1 MSLSQLAPGTIAR
14 VQNCALEPGDEAY
27 LRALGLAPLAR
38 LRVCRLGEP
47 CVVELLSDGEETCDR
62 EHGCCRIGL
71 SKALAKQVMVQRLE
85 DHRDDAAGA

>member
-1 MSLSQLAPGTIAR
+1 
-14 VQNCALEPGDEAY
+14 
-27 LRALGLAPLAR
+27 
-38 LRVCRLGEP
+38 
-47 CVVELLSDGEETCDR
+47 VVELLSDGEETCDR